1 MNPGTLYGCS
11 YAIRMHGERTPA
23 WWSARILLATGI
35 GSVVVGLLFIV
46 DALLPAAAAGT
57 IDVRSGAGIAVYGG
71 AVLAM
76 LGGLVW
82 MIRIFRGPR
91 DEPPPWRYRSK

>member
-1 MNPGTLYGCS
+1 
-11 YAIRMHGERTPA
+11 MHGERTPA

-35 GSVVVGLLFIV
+35 GSVVIGLVIILDV
-46 DALLPAAAAGT
+46 LLPAYFGAMFGGHPTGLSGT
-57 IDVRSGAGIAVYGG
+57 LANIAVLGG
-71 AVLAM
+71 VVVVM

-82 MIRIFRGPR
+82 MIRIFRGPS